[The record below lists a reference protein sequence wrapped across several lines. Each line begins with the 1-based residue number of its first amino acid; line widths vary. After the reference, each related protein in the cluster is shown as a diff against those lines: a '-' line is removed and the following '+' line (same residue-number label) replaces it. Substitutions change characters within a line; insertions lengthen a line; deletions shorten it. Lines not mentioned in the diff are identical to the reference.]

1 MKDHLTISRFARL
14 RGIDINSLR
23 YYERLGILTPAYTD
37 PQTRYRY
44 YTAEQLSVLDMILL
58 CINLG
63 VPLKELRAYF
73 DESGDF
79 RSRALF
85 EEGRRRTEEKIRELQ
100 GSLRGIEHTLNYLED
115 MSRYAGRQGVYRRR
129 FPQRKLVAR
138 AYGGGMDE
146 LSELETAFATLNAYA
161 RECGMY
167 PVLPMCMLY
176 RCKGAEMSV
185 CWEVS
190 DPDAQNGCI
199 ITLAQGE
206 YLCLQTEWES
216 GSELWERAAARLG
229 ASRDDLLLLSNM
241 EGDCFRP
248 DVKIVEIQL
257 AACNS

>member
-167 PVLPMCMLY
+167 PVLRMCMLY

-257 AACNS
+257 VACNS

>member
-1 MKDHLTISRFARL
+1 
-14 RGIDINSLR
+14 
-23 YYERLGILTPAYTD
+23 
-37 PQTRYRY
+37 
-44 YTAEQLSVLDMILL
+44 
-58 CINLG
+58 
-63 VPLKELRAYF
+63 
-73 DESGDF
+73 
-79 RSRALF
+79 
-85 EEGRRRTEEKIRELQ
+85 
-100 GSLRGIEHTLNYLED
+100 
-115 MSRYAGRQGVYRRR
+115 
-129 FPQRKLVAR
+129 
-138 AYGGGMDE
+138 
-146 LSELETAFATLNAYA
+146 
-161 RECGMY
+161 MY

-257 AACNS
+257 VACNS

>member
-1 MKDHLTISRFARL
+1 MKDYLTISRFARL

-44 YTAEQLSVLDMILL
+44 YTAEQLSVLDIILL

-100 GSLRGIEHTLNYLED
+100 GSLRSIEHTLNYLED
-115 MSRYAGRQGVYRRR
+115 MSCYAGRQGVYLRR
-129 FPQRKLVAR
+129 FPQRKLVAQ

-146 LSELETAFATLNAYA
+146 LSELETAFATLNTYA
-161 RECGMY
+161 RERGMY
-167 PVLPMCMLY
+167 PVLPMGVLW
-176 RCKGAEMSV
+176 RCEGTEMSV
-185 CWEVS
+185 YWEVS
-190 DPDAQNGCI
+190 DPEARDERI
-199 ITLAQGE
+199 VTLDEGE
-206 YLCLQTEWES
+206 YPCLQTEWEA
-216 GSELWERAAARLG
+216 GNGLWSRAAERLG

-248 DVKIVEIQL
+248 DKRVVEIQL
-257 AACNS
+257 VACNS